1 MIGKS
6 FTGSDFKKTVTYALD
21 KEASSLL
28 FKQNLGASD
37 DLGRIVGSMKMCAAQ
52 SIAKEPV
59 YHLIVSW
66 DPADHVGHDSMTVV
80 AQRLLKRLG
89 LEEHQA
95 VVAAHADREHPH
107 IHIVANRVHPQHG
120 RPGHDGENIHVW
132 SCWQDRVIYQKEL
145 RQIEREY
152 GWRQTEGTLSLQ
164 IGHEV
169 PGRAGNIN
177 KEYHAREQA
186 GLPPIQRGRSRMEAG
201 KRLHRQWSS
210 GAVPE
215 YLPQTARQLFGVWN
229 AADKGDA
236 ECQWKM
242 GKMYAI
248 GIGVPHDMEIAT
260 GWMQLAALQGHTN
273 AKEDF
278 QRYSKEGAR
287 AVNPPSFGGRN
298 RDGIVLGLRHGKRP
312 RNWIGEWIQN
322 EISTQEIGR

>member
-1 MIGKS
+1 MIADS
-6 FTGSDFKKTVTYALD
+6 FIGSNFKKTVTYALN
-21 KEASSLL
+21 KEQSTLL

-37 DLGRIVGSMKMCAAQ
+37 DPERIAASMQLCASQ
-52 SIAKEPV
+52 SIAREPV
-59 YHLIVSW
+59 YHLIVAW
-66 DPADHVGHDSMTVV
+66 DKADHVGHDGMTVV

-107 IHIVANRVHPQHG
+107 IHIVANQVHPRHG
-120 RPGHDGENIHVW
+120 REGPDGKNIHVW
-132 SCWQDRVIYQKEL
+132 SRWQDKVKCQKEL

-152 GWRQTEGTLSLQ
+152 GWREVEGTLALQ

-169 PGRAGNIN
+169 PGWAGKIN
-177 KEYHAREQA
+177 KEYHARKKA

-210 GAVPE
+210 GAVPD

-229 AADKGDA
+229 GADKGEA

-248 GIGVPHDMEIAT
+248 GIGVPHDMEIAA
-260 GWMQLAALQGHTN
+260 GWMQLAALQGH
-273 AKEDF
+273 AKAKADF

-287 AVNPPSFGGRN
+287 AVNPPGFGGRN

-312 RNWIGEWIQN
+312 SNWIGEWIQN